1 MLSNVVIAMRSIL
14 PFSPALPALS
24 ALSTLALGVLVP
36 ATALALPGLP
46 PPSAPV
52 VETEPAPPAPIE
64 QAAPPAQPAPP
75 ATPASGGVPTF
86 LASTNGEVGWPGAEQ
101 ARRGVVQ
108 IERGGRVIGLGS
120 VLGHDGRVLTSL
132 TVVGSSNDADVRYAD
147 GTLAHAKL
155 GHKDAEWDLALL
167 VPQNGPHWTDGLI
180 PSPADPSGATL
191 RAFGPRAPAVPR
203 APGAPPLPASA
214 RPPAGPRATPAP
226 FQGRTDVHAV
236 GGTALEGAMSLSA
249 QGATLGSPV
258 VDSEGSVLAVLVK
271 ACLDTPGGSAA
282 APAPGSAQ
290 AQLNALGVG
299 THPRVGEGARVGAV
313 AAKTLP
319 CSAVMIGAPVRA
331 VRDFLVR
338 TPTTAAAPAP
348 WLGIVGE
355 SSVIGAVRGVRVM
368 AVAPGSPAD
377 KAGLH
382 ASTDA
387 TKADMVTAVD
397 GVPVDSPDRL
407 AEEIAKR
414 PIGSKTPLLL
424 FKDGRLKE
432 ATVTLRAAP

>member
-1 MLSNVVIAMRSIL
+1 MLSNVVIAMRSPK
-14 PFSPALPALS
+14 PFPFALS
-24 ALSTLALGVLVP
+24 SASAVLLLSLCPGLSG
-36 ATALALPGLP
+36 TALALPGLP
-46 PPSAPV
+46 NAA
-52 VETEPAPPAPIE
+52 PAPAPAPI
-64 QAAPPAQPAPP
+64 QTQQAQPAPG
-75 ATPASGGVPTF
+75 AAAGGPGSPVF

-132 TVVGSSNDADVRYAD
+132 TVVGAASDADVRYAD
-147 GTLAHAKL
+147 GSLAHAKL

-167 VPQNGPHWTDGLI
+167 VPQNGPHWTDGLV

-191 RAFGPRAPAVPR
+191 RAFGPRAPAPPRVPGTPPV
-203 APGAPPLPASA
+203 PGMAGV
-214 RPPAGPRATPAP
+214 AGPRVTPAP
-226 FQGRTDVHAV
+226 FLGRTDVHAV

-258 VDSEGSVLAVLVK
+258 VDADGSVLAVLVK
-271 ACLDTPGGSAA
+271 ACLDTPGSPAV
-282 APAPGSAQ
+282 APGSAQ

-299 THPRVGEGARVGAV
+299 TRSPVPGARP
-313 AAKTLP
+313 AAP
-319 CSAVMIGAPVRA
+319 GCSAVMIGAPVRA

-338 TPTTAAAPAP
+338 TPATAAAPAP

-355 SSVIGAVRGVRVM
+355 PAVIGNVRGVRVM

-387 TKADMVTAVD
+387 AKADMVTAVD